1 MSILIESCTEYMYEN
16 LNNILESSDNS
27 TPQSRKNIFEKIVTF
42 FKKLWLWIKEVFM
55 KILGKTKDRVDRL
68 EERLK
73 IENESSYN
81 EISELYN
88 MSSKFTKDEF
98 MYIVKLKFSKVP
110 DEDLDSIADEIK
122 NKKEQYEEILKDISE
137 RVKSKKVIMRNKDD
151 IFKLGEVVNINKL
164 TLNSSKPSFDSYIG
178 TLKQFQRLNINK
190 NVSDEDYNKMAY
202 LGQVAARY
210 DVERATILI
219 NLVNEITNNTY
230 KHYNL

>member
-1 MSILIESCTEYMYEN
+1 
-16 LNNILESSDNS
+16 
-27 TPQSRKNIFEKIVTF
+27 
-42 FKKLWLWIKEVFM
+42 M

-88 MSSKFTKDEF
+88 MSSKFAKDEF
-98 MYIVKLKFSKVP
+98 MHIVELKFSKVP

-122 NKKEQYEEILKDISE
+122 NKKEQYEEILKDIGE

-151 IFKLGEVVNINKL
+151 IGEVVSISKL

-178 TLKQFQRLNINK
+178 TLKQFYRLNINK

-202 LGQVAARY
+202 LGQVVARY

>member
-1 MSILIESCTEYMYEN
+1 
-16 LNNILESSDNS
+16 
-27 TPQSRKNIFEKIVTF
+27 
-42 FKKLWLWIKEVFM
+42 M

-68 EERLK
+68 EERLQ

-88 MSSKFTKDEF
+88 MSSKFAKDEF

-110 DEDLDSIADEIK
+110 DEDLDSIADEMK